1 MLDVFLEAVSG
12 QTKVAEVKQGLRAL
26 LERLPTEELRKVASG
41 TAVPKVA
48 FYGDNP
54 TGECWLDKFK
64 GTPQYDQ
71 ALEIEKEDL
80 DIQMQE
86 QHRRQ
91 VEMEMRAELPTW
103 DEVDL
108 RRQSLSVKR
117 KLLELDLAG
126 ANLNAAA
133 GGQEGE
139 DVAPPDL
146 EAAEEASMPPVPK
159 AEGAPMDEEEGPPPP
174 AHAAP
179 PHGGPS
185 HGAPPGHGAPPPHGD
200 HAPPGHPAHAGPP
213 PAEHEHASEGD
224 EDTGEGKTPPH
235 AEASGEDSPP
245 SKDES
250 KDKKP
255 PVTKVTTV
263 EKPTEP
269 KEKVD
274 IKQAAMRMRFA
285 LAVKEAQPASRARA
299 FRSRF

>member
-12 QTKVAEVKQGLRAL
+12 QTKVAEVRQGLRAL
-26 LERLPTEELRKVASG
+26 LERLPTPELQKIASG
-41 TAVPKVA
+41 EAVPKVA
-48 FYGDNP
+48 FYGDSP
-54 TGECWLDKFK
+54 SGECWLDKFK

-71 ALEIEKEDL
+71 ALELEKEDL

-91 VEMEMRAELPTW
+91 VEMEMRAQLPTW

-139 DVAPPDL
+139 DAAPPDL

-159 AEGAPMDEEEGPPPP
+159 AEAAPVAEEEEGLPPPE
-174 AHAAP
+174 HAAP
-179 PHGGPS
+179 PHGSPP

-213 PAEHEHASEGD
+213 AHEHASEDDG
-224 EDTGEGKTPPH
+224 EDKKPPH
-235 AEASGEDSPP
+235 AEASGEDSKP
-245 SKDES
+245 SSDSDEDKS

-285 LAVKEAQPASRARA
+285 LAVKEAQPAIRARA